1 MVRYQ
6 VENGHKHKFSQS
18 LNLERRAIEI
28 DKHLRNVKPDG
39 SRLRGPPTRICQ
51 QYFIKC
57 LFGVKIAEKW
67 HVLNSYDLY
76 YDLSISVAYDR
87 YVMSI
92 LLNKAYSG

>member
-1 MVRYQ
+1 MFS
-6 VENGHKHKFSQS
+6 HKQ
-18 LNLERRAIEI
+18 
-28 DKHLRNVKPDG
+28 KPTSG
-39 SRLRGPPTRICQ
+39 SVNTPNRIILFKKTARLQIFVGFGYDFLAQ

-57 LFGVKIAEKW
+57 LIGVKIAEKW

-87 YVMSI
+87 HVMSI

>member
-1 MVRYQ
+1 MKKKKV
-6 VENGHKHKFSQS
+6 VFSHKQARIRFS
-18 LNLERRAIEI
+18 
-28 DKHLRNVKPDG
+28 KHTKQNNPVKKKTA
-39 SRLRGPPTRICQ
+39 RLQIFVGFGYDFLAQ

-57 LFGVKIAEKW
+57 LIGVKIAEKW

-87 YVMSI
+87 HVMSI